1 MTSDPFSLEGK
12 TVLVTG
18 ASSGIGRAAALA
30 AAAAGAAVMVTGRD
44 ESRLAGVAAELGASL
59 GDSVVAD
66 LSEADGRERLVK
78 ACPALDGVV
87 FSAGVA
93 AMRPMRMINEEH
105 LRQMLGVNLES
116 PLLLT
121 QRLLAK
127 RLVASGA
134 SLVYVTATA
143 AHLSPLATG
152 IYAGAKAA
160 LVSAVRTLASEHVKN
175 RIRANCL
182 APGYVNTPMYTALD
196 GVTSFEGNHDL
207 FPLGISEPED
217 VAHGIVYLLSPA
229 SRWVTRSTLNI
240 DGGHSLLLRQ

>member
-1 MTSDPFSLEGK
+1 MIVDPFSLEGK
-12 TVLVTG
+12 TILVTG
-18 ASSGIGRAAALA
+18 ASSGIGRAAAEA
-30 AAAAGAAVMVTGRD
+30 AAAAGAAVVISGRD
-44 ESRLAGVAAELGASL
+44 EARLAEAGAALGGAL
-59 GDSVVAD
+59 KAAIRAD
-66 LSEADGRERLVK
+66 LSDAAGRDGLVE
-78 ACPALDGVV
+78 ACPAVDGVV
-87 FSAGVA
+87 FSAGIA

-105 LRQMLGVNLES
+105 VRQMLGVNFES
-116 PLLLT
+116 PVLLT

-127 RLVASGA
+127 RRVNPGA

-160 LVSAVRTLASEHVKN
+160 LVSAVRTLASESVKN
-175 RIRANCL
+175 RIRANCV
-182 APGYVNTPMYTALD
+182 APGYVKTPMYATLD

-207 FPLGISEPED
+207 FPLGISDPED